1 MPRDPAITRL
11 GRILDGRVI
20 RCPDETVGGMI
31 RSLGPVVLL
40 LVAALLIVQF
50 TADFLEATGTEAHRG
65 DTGAPV
71 SQMPAGRRP

>member
-1 MPRDPAITRL
+1 
-11 GRILDGRVI
+11 
-20 RCPDETVGGMI
+20 MI